1 VTDLNPIEPKSAEL
15 RPAEPKP
22 AEFKSAESKSA
33 ESKPV
38 ESKPA
43 ARKRFLS
50 LDTWAVVAAF
60 VAAILIR
67 VGILKSIPW

>member
-1 VTDLNPIEPKSAEL
+1 MTEPHPIEPNSAELKSAEL
-15 RPAEPKP
+15 SPAEPKL
-22 AEFKSAESKSA
+22 AEFKL
-33 ESKPV
+33 P

-43 ARKRFLS
+43 VRKRFLS

>member
-1 VTDLNPIEPKSAEL
+1 VTEPDRIEPKSVGLKSAEFK
-15 RPAEPKP
+15 PAEPKV
-22 AEFKSAESKSA
+22 AEFKSAESKS
-33 ESKPV
+33 PV
-38 ESKPA
+38 
-43 ARKRFLS
+43 RKRFLS

>member
-33 ESKPV
+33 

>member
-1 VTDLNPIEPKSAEL
+1 VTESDPIEPNSAEL

-22 AEFKSAESKSA
+22 AEFKSPESKS
-33 ESKPV
+33 V

-43 ARKRFLS
+43 VRKRFLS

-60 VAAILIR
+60 IAAILIR

>member
-1 VTDLNPIEPKSAEL
+1 VTEPDRIEPKSVGLKSAEFK
-15 RPAEPKP
+15 PAEPKV
-22 AEFKSAESKSA
+22 AESKSA
-33 ESKPV
+33 ESK
-38 ESKPA
+38 A
-43 ARKRFLS
+43 AVRKRFLS

>member
-1 VTDLNPIEPKSAEL
+1 VTEPDPIEPKPAELKSAEL
-15 RPAEPKP
+15 KPAEPKP
-22 AEFKSAESKSA
+22 AEFKSA
-33 ESKPV
+33 

-67 VGILKSIPW
+67 VGVLKTIPW

>member
-1 VTDLNPIEPKSAEL
+1 MTDLNPIEPKSAEL

-33 ESKPV
+33 

>member
-1 VTDLNPIEPKSAEL
+1 VTEPHPIEPNSAELKSAEL

-22 AEFKSAESKSA
+22 AEFKSA
-33 ESKPV
+33 V
-38 ESKPA
+38 
-43 ARKRFLS
+43 RKRFLS

-67 VGILKSIPW
+67 VGVLKSVPW

>member
-1 VTDLNPIEPKSAEL
+1 VTELDPINPKSAEL
-15 RPAEPKP
+15 RPAEFKSAEPKP
-22 AEFKSAESKSA
+22 AEFKLA
-33 ESKPV
+33 

>member
-1 VTDLNPIEPKSAEL
+1 MTELDPINPKSAEL
-15 RPAEPKP
+15 RPAEFKSAEPKP
-22 AEFKSAESKSA
+22 AEFKLA
-33 ESKPV
+33 